1 VRVFGD
7 HADRRF
13 RRLRLRLARDAA
25 VFGSLSDYLGRR
37 RVILAGLAVNV
48 ATCAAFLVANGV
60 GLLFAGRVLQG
71 VAVGVAIAIL

>member
-1 VRVFGD
+1 M
-7 HADRRF
+7 
-13 RRLRLRLARDAA
+13 
-25 VFGSLSDYLGRR
+25 
-37 RVILAGLAVNV
+37 ILAGLAVNV